1 MSFYS
6 NFQSDK
12 CPGTITG
19 NPLNGLTEKVC
30 IQAEKIFDA
39 CIKQTQLENY
49 TLALTDFVPENPTYP
64 LTFISARS
72 LSSEATVSNINIDRQ
87 SDKQCAR
94 VQATVTIPV
103 EVLYTDANGVEGK
116 AASSVTM
123 NEDVLLFVPSPS
135 IMPFTV
141 KGVVSAVAPEG
152 TFNATDNSFTVSMC
166 TTVILKIAMQ
176 VELLVPL
183 LRLLRDPA
191 RAGVFAGS
199 LHGFLRA
206 SALSPGP
213 RLRLQGRQVLSIF
226 QNFFGRPR
234 ATPGR
239 RLRFSPEIGSRP
251 EKLGKKIGGGAVN
264 F

>member
-49 TLALTDFVPENPTYP
+49 TLELTDFVPENPTYP

-72 LSSEATVSNINIDRQ
+72 LSSEATVSNLNIDRQ

-94 VQATVTIPV
+94 VQASVTIPV
-103 EVLYTDANGVEGK
+103 EVLYMDASGTEGK
-116 AASSVTM
+116 ATSSVTL

-152 TFNATDNSFTVSMC
+152 TFNATNNTFTVSMC

-176 VELLVPL
+176 VELLVPSYGYCASP
-183 LRLLRDPA
+183 PA
-191 RAGVFAGS
+191 QEYS
-199 LHGFLRA
+199 QEICTGFFELPLYPQARSCA
-206 SALSPGP
+206 CKGN
-213 RLRLQGRQVLSIF
+213 GTD
-226 QNFFGRPR
+226 N
-234 ATPGR
+234 
-239 RLRFSPEIGSRP
+239 RF
-251 EKLGKKIGGGAVN
+251 
-264 F
+264 